1 MAAESLIPGT
11 DMSDSLA
18 FLKKAK
24 IETAPE
30 GIEEG
35 IGALGKARQA
45 EAEAIGKAEGEKA
58 KARTAYAEAEKKAV
72 EPIFRQREQAMK
84 GVRLPETFA
93 PTETNS
99 QDLMSLF
106 TLTGIAGM
114 LLGRGGGKQAALGAQ
129 QAMTGMMQ
137 GYMAGRK
144 DLYDRERQNFETN
157 MKLMDA
163 RKREINDA
171 FEVAFK
177 EATTIGLSQAKTNLE
192 NKLAAAGAD
201 IYLAKLRTGTI
212 EDAYKAF
219 SDLVKIDQETKKI
232 TANLEKEKAR
242 IDATIEAA
250 RLRGAGGRTSAILA
264 QRAENIRESFIQA
277 AQDIINISN
286 LSPNTV
292 LGAFSGMAGKSGE
305 DLTSSLRNTF
315 ARKVT
320 PVEQRMVQQLLAG
333 IEGHLAFALG
343 GGYATSASKTR
354 MDQYKEQIAK
364 AGDDPAN
371 WATMM
376 ARLRQEM
383 NILAENY
390 PSKPGA
396 TEEMNEKVQKYNEL
410 IDKAVPFTVNDV
422 INAVLS
428 KQPIPGMPPKKGKK
442 TPVAAAPAPA
452 PGVPAQ
458 EGWKLET
465 IK

>member
-428 KQPIPGMPPKKGKK
+428 KQPIPGMPPKKGKE